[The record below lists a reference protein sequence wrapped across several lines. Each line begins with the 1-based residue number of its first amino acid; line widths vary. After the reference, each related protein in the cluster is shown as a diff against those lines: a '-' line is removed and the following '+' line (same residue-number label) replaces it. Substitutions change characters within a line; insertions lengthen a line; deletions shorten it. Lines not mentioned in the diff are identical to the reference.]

1 VAGGLSN
8 REAWDQHAEAWIAWA
23 RAEGH
28 DHFFWRFSMPALLEL
43 APAPGRLTL
52 DVASGEGRMARALR
66 DAGHTVLAIE
76 SSPTL
81 VRAARKADPRM
92 EVLRAN
98 VTRLPMG
105 AEIADLAVCSMAL
118 MDFDDLGGAL
128 REIAR
133 VLVPGGH
140 VCASVSHPA
149 SSRKWVEHYFD
160 TARFATPMERAGLQM
175 TFESFHHTLDDYTRA
190 LEAAGFVIEA
200 LREPVPSR
208 DYVSDHPEVARW
220 REEPV
225 LLTLRA
231 RRES

>member
-23 RAEGH
+23 RAEEH

-92 EVLRAN
+92 EVLRAD

-105 AEIADLAVCSMAL
+105 TEIADLAVCSMAL
-118 MDFDDLGGAL
+118 MDFDDLDGAL

-133 VLVPGGH
+133 VLAPGGLLVLVDSLQLGDAPDYDALLEH
-140 VCASVSHPA
+140 FPDAFHEPYYASYIREDLA
-149 SSRKWVEHYFD
+149 
-160 TARFATPMERAGLQM
+160 
-175 TFESFHHTLDDYTRA
+175 A
-190 LEAAGFVIEA
+190 LFGEAGFRMEA
-200 LREPVPSR
+200 
-208 DYVSDHPEVARW
+208 SDPAYFSKVTAF
-220 REEPV
+220 
-225 LLTLRA
+225 
-231 RRES
+231 RRG